1 MIQSWYMSA
10 PTISAVVL
18 MHDDAPSVAD
28 TIRSLGWCDE
38 ILVIEDADHP
48 VQRRG
53 AFPNVRVLRRALCG
67 DFAAQRNFGL
77 AEAKGPWVLFVDS
90 DETIRPDLAEEIR
103 MAVQKYDVRGFFLKR
118 EDVMW
123 SRALRHGE
131 TDRVRLLRLAQK
143 DAGVWR
149 RPVHEVWEV
158 HGAVATLTH
167 SIRHIP
173 HPDVAHFLSDV
184 DRYSTINAQYLFQN
198 GAKATVFHIVC
209 YPVAKF
215 LQNYV
220 LRRGFL
226 DGMPGMIMAVM
237 MSLHSFLTRAKLWQ
251 LTATR

>member
-1 MIQSWYMSA
+1 MSTVA
-10 PTISAVVL
+10 ISAVVL
-18 MHDDAPSVAD
+18 MHDDAPNVAE
-28 TIRSLGWCDE
+28 TIRSLRWCDE
-38 ILVIEDADHP
+38 IIVVDDADHP
-48 VQRRG
+48 GERRIAG
-53 AFPNVRVLRRALCG
+53 PNVRLLRRRLNG

-90 DETIRPDLAEEIR
+90 DETVSPDLAAEIR

-118 EDVMW
+118 EDLMW
-123 SRALRHGE
+123 SRILRHGE
-131 TDRVRLLRLAQK
+131 TDRVRLLRLAKK

-167 SIRHIP
+167 PIQHIS

-184 DRYSTINAQYLFQN
+184 DRYSTINAQYLFRN
-198 GAKATVFHIVC
+198 GTHVAVWHIVM
-209 YPVAKF
+209 YPLAKF

-220 LRRGFL
+220 LRGGFL

-237 MSLHSFLTRAKLWQ
+237 MSLHSFLTRAKVWQ
-251 LTATR
+251 LTANR